1 VRTAIVSD
9 LHLGGYVGEDLLR
22 DAAIR
27 RTLLEEVGSAEQVV
41 LLGDVLELREL
52 PLARVLEIARPFFEE
67 LGEAMGGGEVLLVPG
82 NHDHRLA
89 EPLLEGVALSP
100 QPALGLEH
108 RQRPA
113 MEATVRMD
121 GWLGETELC
130 VAYPGAWL
138 RHDVY
143 VTHGHYMDCHM
154 SLPRLECVA
163 AAAVMRVGKGP
174 PDPATP
180 DDYERVLRPVY
191 GLAFGLAQSGLSPG
205 KSRPSERAWR
215 SLSGRHRVSGRARRA
230 AARAAVA
237 TGVPAGVWAVN
248 RLLKADFDAD
258 LSAGAITRSG
268 IDAATELARRVGVDG
283 AHVITGH
290 THRAG
295 PREDEAEWT
304 LPGGGRL
311 HNTGS
316 WVFASAFHHPGTP
329 PGPYWPGTVT
339 WVEDEGPPRRV
350 QLLTG
355 HTRDDLRATVGR
367 GLGGSPRLNG

>member
-9 LHLGGYVGEDLLR
+9 LHLGGFVGEDLVR
-22 DAAIR
+22 DAGIR
-27 RTLLEEVGSAEQVV
+27 RALLEEIGSADRVV

-52 PLARVLEIARPFFEE
+52 PLASVLEIARPFFQE

-89 EPLLEGVALSP
+89 EPLLEGLALSE

-113 MEATVRMD
+113 MEATVRID
-121 GWLGETELC
+121 NWLSATELC

-143 VTHGHYMDCHM
+143 ATHGHYMDCHM

-163 AAAVMRVGKGP
+163 AAAVMRVGDRL
-174 PDPATP
+174 PDPAGP
-180 DDYERVLRPVY
+180 VDYERVLRPVY
-191 GLAFGLAQSGLSPG
+191 GLAFGLAQSGLSG
-205 KSRPSERAWR
+205 GATRPSERAWR
-215 SLSGRHRVSGRARRA
+215 SISGRNRAKGRARRA
-230 AARAAVA
+230 ALHAAVA
-237 TGVPAGVWAVN
+237 AGVPASVWALN
-248 RLLKADFDAD
+248 RLLRADFDAD
-258 LSAGAITRSG
+258 LSPSAITRGG
-268 IDAATELARRVGVDG
+268 IDAAGELARRLGVDA

-295 PREDEAEWT
+295 PREDEPEWP

-355 HTRDDLRATVGR
+355 HTRDDLKATVAGR
-367 GLGGSPRLNG
+367 HRLES

>member
-9 LHLGGYVGEDLLR
+9 LHLGGFVGEDLLR
-22 DAAIR
+22 DADIR
-27 RTLLEEVGSAEQVV
+27 RVLLEEIGSADRVV

-52 PLARVLEIARPFFEE
+52 PLASVLEIARPFFEE

-89 EPLLEGVALSP
+89 EPLLEGLALSN

-113 MEATVRMD
+113 MEATVRID
-121 GWLGETELC
+121 GWLGSTELC
-130 VAYPGAWL
+130 VAYPGTWL
-138 RHDVY
+138 RGDVY
-143 VTHGHYMDCHM
+143 ATHGHYMDCHM
-154 SLPRLECVA
+154 SLPRMECVA
-163 AAAVMRVGKGP
+163 AAAVMRTGNRL
-174 PDPATP
+174 PDPAAP

-191 GLAFGLAQSGLSPG
+191 GLAFGLAQSGLSRG
-205 KSRPSERAWR
+205 AIRPSERAWR
-215 SLSGRHRVSGRARRA
+215 SISGRHRARGRARRA
-230 AARAAVA
+230 ATRAAIA
-237 TGVPAGVWAVN
+237 AGVPASVWALN
-248 RLLKADFDAD
+248 RILRADFEAD

-268 IDAATELARRVGVDG
+268 IDAATELARRLGVGG
-283 AHVITGH
+283 THVITGH

-295 PREDEAEWT
+295 PREDEAEWP

-316 WVFASAFHHPGTP
+316 WVFASAFHRPGTP

-339 WVEDEGPPRRV
+339 WVEDEGSPRRV

-355 HTRDDLRATVGR
+355 HARDDLKATVGR
-367 GLGGSPRLNG
+367 SLRSSG